1 MEVPPMSKIR
11 ETKALG
17 NWAKRQ
23 PRAPAGLAEDWLGG
37 LCKRLGDPD
46 ALGRFV
52 AALSEKDRK
61 LLRTEFRKL
70 SLRRQEEIYCTLVQL
85 SGPGTVLQREL
96 LEDRRAWADRLP
108 RLKEEPPLV
117 SEEEWHGIYVGAGF
131 SDEEARERAAKEV
144 KRSSDDLLR
153 EAHAGTPPEL
163 IEELIADHKRATKMD
178 AISEVVRPA
187 IRARAERDAEDRLG
201 SLANES
207 WKRAEKT
214 AADTRHLAWCLYDFD
229 EIKNS
234 QRDGLEPIRTEWAE
248 SELAEFRETVASGA
262 SLSDVLAA
270 LADVAEALGREMKAM
285 DGKLSKAAGRPKDD
299 FARLAAKRL
308 REIGLNPTETAEVL
322 EWADLADYDA
332 QYVGRKGRH
341 VTDLLRG
348 SSRKPLRK

>member
-1 MEVPPMSKIR
+1 MSRIR
-11 ETKALG
+11 DAKRAG
-17 NWAKRQ
+17 NRTARQ
-23 PRAPAGLAEDWLGG
+23 PRASKGPAEDWLGG
-37 LCKRLGDPD
+37 LCQRLGDPD

-61 LLRTEFRKL
+61 LLRTEYRKL
-70 SLRRQEEIYCTLVQL
+70 SVRRQEEIYRTLVQL
-85 SGPGTVLQREL
+85 SGPATVLQREL
-96 LEDRRAWADRLP
+96 REDQRAWADGLP
-108 RLKEEPPLV
+108 LPKEEPPLL
-117 SEEEWHGIYVGAGF
+117 SEEELHGIYVGAGF

-153 EAHAGTPPEL
+153 EAHAGASPEV
-163 IEELIADHKRATKMD
+163 IEELIADHKRAWKMD

-187 IRARAERDAEDRLG
+187 VRARAEREAEDRLR

-207 WKRAEKT
+207 WKRAEKI
-214 AADTRHLAWCLYDFD
+214 AADTRHLAWSLYDFD

-234 QRDGLEPIRTEWAE
+234 QPGGLEPIRTEWAE

-270 LADVAEALGREMKAM
+270 LADVAEALAREMRAM
-285 DGKLSKAAGRPKDD
+285 DGKLPKAAGRPKDD

-308 REIGLNPTETAEVL
+308 QKIGLSPTESAEVL
-322 EWADLADYDA
+322 ERAELADYDA